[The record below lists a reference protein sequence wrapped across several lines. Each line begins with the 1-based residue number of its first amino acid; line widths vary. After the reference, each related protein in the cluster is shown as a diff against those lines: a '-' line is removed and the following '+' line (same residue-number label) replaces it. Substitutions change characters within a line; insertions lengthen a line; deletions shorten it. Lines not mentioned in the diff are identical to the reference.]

1 MATTTLDGATLA
13 TDAIHPSLVV
23 LLDLI
28 KAEAEVEVEAEVDS
42 KARKEIGHA
51 QIPGNARCVVIL
63 ITNIF
68 VIVVAM

>member
-28 KAEAEVEVEAEVDS
+28 KAEVEVEAEVDS